1 MSWLAIIVLAYFIM
15 AIISLFDR
23 YFLVGPMADPR
34 IYTFNIG
41 FLWLLFSFFIIFF
54 GLHLPSLPFVLL
66 GLSAGFVRFFGVLFL
81 SLSVSRTEISRVVPI
96 IGSLQ
101 PIFSFLLFFPQSR
114 SLALPQLLAFLLL
127 ILGSVL
133 ISFKKLGKESFNLEN
148 LKYPLIASLLYA
160 CTFFLLKNA
169 FLGTDFWSGIFLT
182 LLGGGI
188 TALMFLVVPENRKA
202 VFSQERTGKTS
213 GLFIFSQG
221 LAGVAI
227 FLQYYAVF
235 LAKPGQVPLIN
246 ALEGTRY
253 VFLFFLV
260 LLVSRWKPSV
270 LKEENSRETLILKAV
285 AIVIICLG
293 LALLNSK

>member
-34 IYTFNIG
+34 IYTFNAG
-41 FLWLLFSFFIIFF
+41 FLWMIFSLPLLFLGLHFPSLFFIA
-54 GLHLPSLPFVLL
+54 L
-66 GLSAGFVRFFGVLFL
+66 GLSAGFVRFFALFFL
-81 SLSVSRTEISRVVPI
+81 SSSISKTEISRVVPI
-96 IGSLQ
+96 VGSLQ

-114 SLALPQLLAFLLL
+114 SLALTQLLAFLLL
-127 ILGSVL
+127 VLGSIL
-133 ISFKKLGKESFNLEN
+133 ISLKKSEKRSFNFEN

-169 FLGTDFWSGIFLT
+169 FLGIDFWSGVFLT
-182 LLGGGI
+182 LLGGGV
-188 TALMFLVVPENRKA
+188 ASLLFLTVSGNRKA
-202 VFSQERTGKTS
+202 VFCQKRTGKTS
-213 GLFIFSQG
+213 GLFVFSQG

-270 LKEENSRETLILKAV
+270 LKEENSRETLILKAA